1 MVINQL
7 QNTQNPLAFRHLLL
21 QISYYTFA
29 AMVFYKLKLVESRSE
44 IRDRSPPLAE
54 AILPKPGR
62 MAKQIRKDNSDCL
75 KHLSVMESL

>member
-29 AMVFYKLKLVESRSE
+29 AMVFYKLKLVGLRSE
-44 IRDRSPPLAE
+44 IRNKSPPLAD
-54 AILPKPGR
+54 A
-62 MAKQIRKDNSDCL
+62 
-75 KHLSVMESL
+75 V

>member
-29 AMVFYKLKLVESRSE
+29 AMVFYKLKLVGSRSE
-44 IRDRSPPLAE
+44 IRNKSPPLAD
-54 AILPKPGR
+54 A
-62 MAKQIRKDNSDCL
+62 
-75 KHLSVMESL
+75 V